1 MQLMPR
7 QVLDVE
13 HQIAA
18 SELDDHSAIMP
29 ENIESVSS
37 TVLQTQRDM
46 AEAMDT
52 LRVSQNVSEEK
63 SELIQND
70 DKNALK

>member
-1 MQLMPR
+1 MGLLG
-7 QVLDVE
+7 VY
-13 HQIAA
+13 A
-18 SELDDHSAIMP
+18 SELDDHSEIMS

-52 LRVSQNVSEEK
+52 LRALQNVSEEK
-63 SELIQND
+63 SELIQSD
-70 DKNALK
+70 DKKEPLSKSFSSKK